1 MDGLMSTF
9 RIWSIKT
16 DGKDVCA
23 SAALPGLE
31 LGLILSD
38 TGNTV
43 HDVSGNGRDGNVHDA
58 DWSEDIPPF
67 DRELCAVYWLSQ
79 SAKPDSD
86 SGGGMGGG
94 SALLLVVVVVG
105 LAAGG
110 MYMLLDKGLLKTKG
124 AVAQSIY
131 AEMAEDTAAKD
142 KRIAELEKQLEMGG
156 STAGGY
162 EAPKMEM
169 ENPASADAS

>member
-1 MDGLMSTF
+1 MELYTHCKPETLNEST
-9 RIWSIKT
+9 
-16 DGKDVCA
+16 
-23 SAALPGLE
+23 
-31 LGLILSD
+31 
-38 TGNTV
+38 
-43 HDVSGNGRDGNVHDA
+43 
-58 DWSEDIPPF
+58 
-67 DRELCAVYWLSQ
+67 RELLTRSLDRA
-79 SAKPDSD
+79 AAAAD
-86 SGGGMGGG
+86 GGP
-94 SALLLVVVVVG
+94 VVG

-162 EAPKMEM
+162 EAPKME
-169 ENPASADAS
+169 NPASADAS